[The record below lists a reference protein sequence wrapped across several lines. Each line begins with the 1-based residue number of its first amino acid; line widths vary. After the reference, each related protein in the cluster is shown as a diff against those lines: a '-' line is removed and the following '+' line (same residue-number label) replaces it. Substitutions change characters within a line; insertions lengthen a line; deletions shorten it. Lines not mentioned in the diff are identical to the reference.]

1 MILTQEKILEYAKLE
16 EAIKERCEAFLG
28 PSFHLTNFEI
38 NDTHISIWGE
48 DDHREPFTDYCKHSS
63 TRVLQHS
70 ILFIY
75 VRYML
80 DKRNE
85 GIKRI
90 REEKQKKLLQLEFEK
105 EQQDKKEYERLKKK
119 FE

>member
-1 MILTQEKILEYAKLE
+1 
-16 EAIKERCEAFLG
+16 
-28 PSFHLTNFEI
+28 
-38 NDTHISIWGE
+38 
-48 DDHREPFTDYCKHSS
+48 
-63 TRVLQHS
+63 
-70 ILFIY
+70 
-75 VRYML
+75 ML

>member
-48 DDHREPFTDYCKHSS
+48 DDHREPFTDYSNIP
-63 TRVLQHS
+63 LQEFCNTQYYLS
-70 ILFIY
+70 
-75 VRYML
+75 ML
-80 DKRNE
+80 D
-85 GIKRI
+85 IC
-90 REEKQKKLLQLEFEK
+90 
-105 EQQDKKEYERLKKK
+105 
-119 FE
+119 